1 MRLASRSRWRRA
13 LSAVFLTLFLGSGAA
28 RANTLDINVIFGGG
42 LTPSQQAIFGEA
54 ETVWE
59 GFLGGYQSGISIASL
74 DINAAGVAID
84 GVGGTLGRAGPTWG
98 VFQGGYYL
106 STVGLME
113 FDSADLSWLESNGSL
128 LDVIVHEMAHVIG
141 FGTLW
146 EWNGV
151 YVSDSGQYTGA
162 AGLAAYRAE
171 FDPLAAF
178 VPVELHGGP
187 GTANGHWDED
197 WAGGSN
203 ALMTGYLGSGNFIS
217 DTTVQSFVD
226 IGYVPE
232 PSTAVLVGLGLAC
245 LGAQRRRRAVAGRD
259 RA

>member
-1 MRLASRSRWRRA
+1 MGRKLGLESRDRPRRRCWGLVLFAA
-13 LSAVFLTLFLGSGAA
+13 LIFGGGRAGA
-28 RANTLDINVIFGGG
+28 TPLDINVIFGGG
-42 LTPSQQAIFGEA
+42 LTSSQESLFGQAEA
-54 ETVWE
+54 VWE
-59 GFLGGYQSGISIASL
+59 GYLSGYQSGISIATL
-74 DINAAGVAID
+74 DINAAGVALD
-84 GVGGTLGRAGPTWG
+84 GVGGTLGQAGPTWG

-106 STVGLME
+106 STVGVME
-113 FDSADLSWLESNGSL
+113 FDTADLNWLESNGSL

-151 YVSDSGQYTGA
+151 YASGTGQYTGA

-171 FDPLAAF
+171 FDPMAAF

-217 DTTVQSFVD
+217 DTTVRSFVD

-232 PSTAVLVGLGLAC
+232 PSTAVLVGLGLMGFCAR
-245 LGAQRRRRAVAGRD
+245 GRRRQ
-259 RA
+259 

>member
-1 MRLASRSRWRRA
+1 
-13 LSAVFLTLFLGSGAA
+13 
-28 RANTLDINVIFGGG
+28 
-42 LTPSQQAIFGEA
+42 
-54 ETVWE
+54 
-59 GFLGGYQSGISIASL
+59 
-74 DINAAGVAID
+74 
-84 GVGGTLGRAGPTWG
+84 
-98 VFQGGYYL
+98 
-106 STVGLME
+106 ME
-113 FDSADLSWLESNGSL
+113 FDTADLNWLESNGSL

-151 YVSDSGQYTGA
+151 YTSGTGQYTGP

-171 FDPLAAF
+171 FDPTAAF

-226 IGYVPE
+226 IGYVLE
-232 PSTAVLVGLGLAC
+232 PSTAVLVGLGLVGFCAR
-245 LGAQRRRRAVAGRD
+245 GQRRKRGICRVSA
-259 RA
+259 